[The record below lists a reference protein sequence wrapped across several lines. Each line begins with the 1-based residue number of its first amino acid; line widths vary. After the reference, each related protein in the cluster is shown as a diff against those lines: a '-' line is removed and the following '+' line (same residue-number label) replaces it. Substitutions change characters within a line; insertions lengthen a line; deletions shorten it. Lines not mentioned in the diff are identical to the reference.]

1 MRRLSSSM
9 TFFYKWVFPV
19 MWLGIVGFGVVT
31 GLFSEHAGQH
41 LSADPMV
48 VVIPIFM
55 FVFGFFLFRRLLGG
69 LVDEVTLDGD
79 TLIVKKGDEQLRIS
93 LAEVINVNSI
103 NMVNPRRIS
112 LRMRNNTRLGRDID
126 FIPAGR
132 RSLRFLGM
140 SRLDPI
146 AEELIDR
153 VDALRRGSR

>member
-19 MWLGIVGFGVVT
+19 IWLGLVGFGIVT
-31 GLFSEHAGQH
+31 GFFSEHVGQH
-41 LSADPMV
+41 PPPDPMV

-79 TLIVKKGDEQLRIS
+79 TLIVKKGDEQLRVS
-93 LAEVINVNSI
+93 LAEVINVNSL
-103 NMVNPRRIS
+103 NAVNPRRIS
-112 LRMRNNTRLGRDID
+112 LRLRNNTRLGRDID

-132 RSLRFLGM
+132 RPLRFLGM
-140 SRLDPI
+140 TRLDPL

-153 VDALRRGSR
+153 IDALRRSTR